1 MQFSV
6 GSPSS
11 FHQIGSSYVYCR
23 DFEGI
28 NKVEELI
35 NLNGEWISMSKELND
50 ELNVQVAT
58 WSVVYTK
65 LHNFHW
71 YVKGHQ
77 FFTLHVKFEEL
88 YNEATLHMDEIAERL
103 LALGG
108 KPVATMKEQLELS
121 VVDEATSKENSD
133 QMVEAVVSDY
143 DKIMKSLKKGMELAA
158 EDGDDMTEDM
168 LNAIHQNLEKHS
180 WMLSAFLGE
189 KK

>member
-1 MQFSV
+1 M
-6 GSPSS
+6 
-11 FHQIGSSYVYCR
+11 
-23 DFEGI
+23 E
-28 NKVEELI
+28 
-35 NLNGEWISMSKELND
+35 MSKELNQ

-58 WSVVYTK
+58 WSVAYTK

-71 YVKGHQ
+71 YVKGPS

-108 KPVATMKEQLELS
+108 KPVATMKEQLKLS
-121 VVDEATSKENSD
+121 VIDEASSKESAED
-133 QMVEAVVSDY
+133 MVNTVVSDY

-158 EDGDDMTEDM
+158 ADGDDMTEDM
-168 LNAIHQNLEKHS
+168 LNAVHQNLEKHS

>member
-1 MQFSV
+1 
-6 GSPSS
+6 
-11 FHQIGSSYVYCR
+11 
-23 DFEGI
+23 
-28 NKVEELI
+28 
-35 NLNGEWISMSKELND
+35 MSAELNQ

-58 WSVVYTK
+58 WSVAYTK

-121 VVDEATSKENSD
+121 VIDEATSKENAD
-133 QMVEAVVSDY
+133 EMVQAVVSDY
-143 DKIMKSLKKGMELAA
+143 DKIMKSLKKGMEFAA
-158 EDGDDMTEDM
+158 ADGDDMTEDM

>member
-1 MQFSV
+1 
-6 GSPSS
+6 
-11 FHQIGSSYVYCR
+11 
-23 DFEGI
+23 
-28 NKVEELI
+28 
-35 NLNGEWISMSKELND
+35 MSKELNQ
-50 ELNVQVAT
+50 ELNVQVAS

-121 VVDEATSKENSD
+121 VVQEATSKEDSD
-133 QMVEAVVSDY
+133 HMVEAVISDY

-168 LNAIHQNLEKHS
+168 LNAIHQSLEKHS

>member
-1 MQFSV
+1 MSTA
-6 GSPSS
+6 
-11 FHQIGSSYVYCR
+11 
-23 DFEGI
+23 
-28 NKVEELI
+28 
-35 NLNGEWISMSKELND
+35 LNE
-50 ELNVQVAT
+50 ELNVQVAS
-58 WSVVYTK
+58 WSVIYTK

-71 YVKGHQ
+71 YVKGPS

-108 KPVATMKEQLELS
+108 KPVATMKEQLNLS
-121 VVDEATSKENSD
+121 VVDEATSSESAE
-133 QMVEAVVSDY
+133 QMVDTVVADY

>member
-1 MQFSV
+1 MSTA
-6 GSPSS
+6 
-11 FHQIGSSYVYCR
+11 
-23 DFEGI
+23 
-28 NKVEELI
+28 
-35 NLNGEWISMSKELND
+35 LNE
-50 ELNVQVAT
+50 ELNVQVAS
-58 WSVVYTK
+58 WSVLYTK

-71 YVKGHQ
+71 YVKGPS

-121 VVDEATSKENSD
+121 VVDEATSSESAE
-133 QMVEAVVSDY
+133 QMVDTVVSDY

-158 EDGDDMTEDM
+158 EAGDDMTEDM
-168 LNAIHQNLEKHS
+168 FNATHQNLEKHS

>member
-1 MQFSV
+1 
-6 GSPSS
+6 
-11 FHQIGSSYVYCR
+11 
-23 DFEGI
+23 
-28 NKVEELI
+28 
-35 NLNGEWISMSKELND
+35 MSAELNQ

-121 VVDEATSKENSD
+121 VVDEATSQENSD
-133 QMVEAVVSDY
+133 EMVQTVVSDF

-158 EDGDDMTEDM
+158 ADNDDMTEDM

>member
-1 MQFSV
+1 
-6 GSPSS
+6 
-11 FHQIGSSYVYCR
+11 
-23 DFEGI
+23 
-28 NKVEELI
+28 
-35 NLNGEWISMSKELND
+35 MSNELNH

-58 WSVVYTK
+58 WSVAYTK

-71 YVKGHQ
+71 YVKGPS

-121 VVDEATSKENSD
+121 GIEEANKKETAEEMVDT
-133 QMVEAVVSDY
+133 VVSDY

>member
-1 MQFSV
+1 
-6 GSPSS
+6 
-11 FHQIGSSYVYCR
+11 
-23 DFEGI
+23 
-28 NKVEELI
+28 
-35 NLNGEWISMSKELND
+35 LNE

-121 VVDEATSKENSD
+121 VVDEATSQENSD
-133 QMVEAVVSDY
+133 EMVQTVVSDF

-158 EDGDDMTEDM
+158 ADNDDMTEDM

>member
-1 MQFSV
+1 
-6 GSPSS
+6 
-11 FHQIGSSYVYCR
+11 
-23 DFEGI
+23 
-28 NKVEELI
+28 
-35 NLNGEWISMSKELND
+35 MSKALNE
-50 ELNVQVAT
+50 ELNVQVAS

-71 YVKGHQ
+71 YVKGPS

-121 VVDEATSKENSD
+121 VVEEASGKED
-133 QMVEAVVSDY
+133 AEQMVEILVNDY
-143 DKIMKSLKKGMELAA
+143 DKVMKSLKKGMELAA
-158 EDGDDMTEDM
+158 QDGDDMTEDM
-168 LNAIHQNLEKHS
+168 FNAIHQNLEKHS

>member
-1 MQFSV
+1 
-6 GSPSS
+6 
-11 FHQIGSSYVYCR
+11 
-23 DFEGI
+23 
-28 NKVEELI
+28 
-35 NLNGEWISMSKELND
+35 MSAELNQ

-58 WSVVYTK
+58 WSVAYTK

-121 VVDEATSKENSD
+121 VIDEATSKENAD
-133 QMVEAVVSDY
+133 EMVQTVVSDY
-143 DKIMKSLKKGMELAA
+143 DKIMKSLKKGMEFAA
-158 EDGDDMTEDM
+158 ADGDDMTEDM

>member
-1 MQFSV
+1 
-6 GSPSS
+6 
-11 FHQIGSSYVYCR
+11 
-23 DFEGI
+23 
-28 NKVEELI
+28 
-35 NLNGEWISMSKELND
+35 MSKELNQ
-50 ELNVQVAT
+50 EMNVQVAT
-58 WSVVYTK
+58 WSVLYTK

-71 YVKGHQ
+71 CVKGPS

-121 VVDEATSKENSD
+121 VVKEATTKETTE
-133 QMVEAVVSDY
+133 QMVDTVVKDY
-143 DKIMKSLKKGMELAA
+143 NKVMKSLKKGMELAA
-158 EDGDDMTEDM
+158 ADGDDMTED
-168 LNAIHQNLEKHS
+168 LFNAIHQNLEKHS

>member
-1 MQFSV
+1 
-6 GSPSS
+6 
-11 FHQIGSSYVYCR
+11 
-23 DFEGI
+23 
-28 NKVEELI
+28 
-35 NLNGEWISMSKELND
+35 MSAELNQ

-121 VVDEATSKENSD
+121 VVDEATSKETAD
-133 QMVEAVVSDY
+133 EMVQTVVSDY

-158 EDGDDMTEDM
+158 EDNDDMTEDL
-168 LNAIHQNLEKHS
+168 LNAIHQSLEKHS

>member
-1 MQFSV
+1 
-6 GSPSS
+6 
-11 FHQIGSSYVYCR
+11 
-23 DFEGI
+23 
-28 NKVEELI
+28 
-35 NLNGEWISMSKELND
+35 MSAELNK

-88 YNEATLHMDEIAERL
+88 YNEATGYMDEIAERL

-108 KPVATMKEQLELS
+108 KPVATMTEQLELS
-121 VVDEATSKENSD
+121 VVKEATSKESSD
-133 QMVEAVVSDY
+133 EMVKTVVSDY
-143 DKIMKSLKKGMELAA
+143 DTIMKSLKRGMELAA
-158 EDGDDMTEDM
+158 EDGDDMTEDL

>member
-1 MQFSV
+1 
-6 GSPSS
+6 
-11 FHQIGSSYVYCR
+11 
-23 DFEGI
+23 
-28 NKVEELI
+28 
-35 NLNGEWISMSKELND
+35 MSAELNQ

-71 YVKGHQ
+71 YVKGHK

-88 YNEATLHMDEIAERL
+88 YNEATAYMDEIAERL

-108 KPVATMKEQLELS
+108 KPVATMTEQLELS
-121 VVDEATSKENSD
+121 VVDEATSKESSD
-133 QMVEAVVSDY
+133 EMVQTVVSDY
-143 DKIMKSLKKGMELAA
+143 DKIMKSLKRGMELAA

>member
-1 MQFSV
+1 
-6 GSPSS
+6 
-11 FHQIGSSYVYCR
+11 
-23 DFEGI
+23 
-28 NKVEELI
+28 
-35 NLNGEWISMSKELND
+35 MSNELNH

-58 WSVVYTK
+58 WSVAYTK

-71 YVKGHQ
+71 YVKGPS

-121 VVDEATSKENSD
+121 VVEEASSKESAEE
-133 QMVEAVVSDY
+133 MVDILVSDY
-143 DKIMKSLKKGMELAA
+143 DKIMKSLKKGMRLAA

-168 LNAIHQNLEKHS
+168 FNALHQNLEKHS

>member
-1 MQFSV
+1 VS
-6 GSPSS
+6 
-11 FHQIGSSYVYCR
+11 
-23 DFEGI
+23 E
-28 NKVEELI
+28 K
-35 NLNGEWISMSKELND
+35 LNE

-71 YVKGHQ
+71 YVKGPS

-88 YNEATLHMDEIAERL
+88 YNEATAHMDEIAERL

-121 VVDEATSKENSD
+121 VVDEASSSENAEE
-133 QMVEAVVSDY
+133 MVDTLVADY
-143 DKIMKSLKKGMELAA
+143 DKVMKSLKKGMELAA

>member
-1 MQFSV
+1 MSTA
-6 GSPSS
+6 
-11 FHQIGSSYVYCR
+11 
-23 DFEGI
+23 
-28 NKVEELI
+28 
-35 NLNGEWISMSKELND
+35 LNE
-50 ELNVQVAT
+50 ELNVQVAS
-58 WSVVYTK
+58 WSVLYTK

-71 YVKGHQ
+71 YVKGPS

-121 VVDEATSKENSD
+121 VVDEATSSESAE
-133 QMVEAVVSDY
+133 QMVDTIVSDY

-158 EDGDDMTEDM
+158 GDGDDMTEDM
-168 LNAIHQNLEKHS
+168 FNAIHQNLEKHS